1 MKSVKWLLALALVVG
16 IGFAIGV
23 SCSNNGT
30 GSHVSV
36 GNPDVM
42 IQNLRTESC
51 TVKQGGAQNFNVIS
65 RCCFPAT
72 NPKIP
77 SCWGFNPDA
86 PYVAPYLPDADGQ
99 EQHNASGLYDSS
111 MTVSLAYR
119 LAENEAVVL
128 VGKTP
133 PPVTY
138 FSYVPY
144 LFIRYS
150 QELGRYVR
158 IFATMTDTINHRN
171 IKTSGTP
178 DGSGD
183 DPFDKDTVVIVTADR
198 NTDRLV
204 RRAAVQ
210 AGYSESIINTLI
222 IPSEIARMGLEAGK
236 DEFVIFNRL
245 ALPPE
250 DEASKKKFN
259 DYLSAPGIRA
269 FRVTP
274 NEGGIEAFATPAV
287 TARASGANENSMT
300 DSVVS
305 LRRAILSQYAAYTA
319 KEHDTKIWIP
329 EGRDCIA
336 SNMECIGEN
345 HDTVYLRM
353 PGSTTDYP
361 VSGPELFTLSENAD
375 EFAIVYG
382 VNHVATGKATY
393 HSISAYGND
402 RLNGLVTLTHRSFTG
417 SAAKYLPNDPNANK
431 LYVAKVAR
439 HCSADETDPCM
450 EIPAGGC
457 PVDDLTNYG
466 SPADA
471 KLFLVIRA
479 YVDPATNVGPS
490 PEEILFDRTI
500 HMTRG

>member
-1 MKSVKWLLALALVVG
+1 MKSIKVLLALGVVIG
-16 IGFAIGV
+16 IGFAISV

-30 GSHVSV
+30 GSGVSV
-36 GNPDVM
+36 GNPNFM
-42 IQNLRTESC
+42 IQNLQAEGC

-65 RCCFPAT
+65 RCCYPAA

-77 SCWGFNPDA
+77 SCFGFNPDA
-86 PYVAPYLPDADGQ
+86 PYVAPYLPDAEGQ
-99 EQHNASGLYDSS
+99 EQHNASGLYDSN

-119 LAENEAVVL
+119 LAKNEAVVL

-133 PPVTY
+133 PSVTY

-144 LFIRYS
+144 IFIRYS
-150 QELGRYVR
+150 QEMGRYVR

-171 IKTSGTP
+171 IKTTGTP
-178 DGSGD
+178 DGIGD
-183 DPFDKDTVVIVTADR
+183 DPFEKDTVVIVTADR

-204 RRAAVQ
+204 RQAAVK
-210 AGYSESIINTLI
+210 AGYSESIINTLV

-236 DEFVIFNRL
+236 DEFVILNRM

-269 FRVTP
+269 FRVMP
-274 NEGGIEAFATPAV
+274 NEAGIEAFGTPV
-287 TARASGANENSMT
+287 VIARGSGTSENSMT
-300 DSVVS
+300 ESLES
-305 LRRAILSQYAAYTA
+305 LRGAILSRYATYTA

-353 PGSTTDYP
+353 PGSTTNYP

-375 EFAIVYG
+375 DFVIVYG
-382 VNHVATGKATY
+382 VNHVAMGKATY
-393 HSISAYGND
+393 HSVSAYGND
-402 RLNGLVTLTHRSFTG
+402 RLNGLVTLTHRSFAG

-431 LYVAKVAR
+431 LYVVKVAR
-439 HCSADETDPCM
+439 RCSADETDPCM

-466 SPADA
+466 SPVDA

-479 YVDPATNVGPS
+479 YVDPETNVGPS
-490 PEEILFDRTI
+490 PDEILFDRTI
-500 HMTRG
+500 HMTGG